1 MTVDSLIYNRS
12 QYFPRMIADQFNK
25 SLIPTS
31 GTIKAG
37 TQVLKYGVATQDVTL
52 KIYGFIRAGASIGGY
67 NQSLFKVDED
77 SFLIRD
83 SNATPINISND
94 GVSSSIQPVTLPV
107 RLFTNVK
114 WGDNDL

>member
-1 MTVDSLIYNRS
+1 MIDHLKFDRLNWFKRTVDEISSLV
-12 QYFPRMIADQFNK
+12 
-25 SLIPTS
+25 PTS

-52 KIYGFIRAGASIGGY
+52 KIHGFIRAGASIGGN

-83 SNATPINISND
+83 SKATPINISND

-114 WGDNDL
+114 WGATTS